1 MSHLHG
7 RGRLLR
13 YSADIASVAYTVT
26 TFSLHVAVFLW
37 ASPSVAALCVV
48 PLFLVS
54 IPVAA
59 LGHHHQHLGV
69 FRSRAMNRL
78 YDLVL
83 SLQTGVS
90 PYGWVLHH
98 NLGHH
103 QNYLN
108 QPPKLPSDESHWTN
122 PDGSTMSRLRYTL
135 HLFLHHPI
143 DILRVGVK
151 HPKILRAYLLMKA
164 ALYALVAFGVFW
176 NATNFLLA
184 FFVPSMLT
192 LLHTCWATHE
202 HHAGHHADDHYSASV
217 NREHKLFNV
226 LSWNLGYH
234 TAHHLR
240 PGVHWSLLP
249 EVHESIR
256 HLIPEHQRLSTFW

>member
-1 MSHLHG
+1 MSHPHG
-7 RGRLLR
+7 RGRVLR
-13 YSADIASVAYTVT
+13 YSADLGSVAYTIAA
-26 TFSLHVAVFLW
+26 FSLHLAAFLW
-37 ASPSVAALCVV
+37 ASPTVAVLCVV
-48 PLFLVS
+48 PLFLIS
-54 IPVAA
+54 TPVAA

-69 FRSRAMNRL
+69 FHSRAMNRI

-83 SLQTGVS
+83 SWQTGVG

-108 QPPKLPSDESHWTN
+108 QPPNVPPDESHWTN
-122 PDGSTMSRLRYTL
+122 PDGSTMSRVGYTI
-135 HLFLHHPI
+135 HLFLHHPV
-143 DILRVGVK
+143 DILRVGLK
-151 HPKILRAYLLMKA
+151 HPKILRSYLLMKVP
-164 ALYALVAFGVFW
+164 LYAFVAFGLFW
-176 NATNFLLA
+176 NATNFCLA
-184 FFVPSMLT
+184 FLLPSMLT
-192 LLHTCWATHE
+192 LLHTCWVTHE
-202 HHAGHHADDHYSASV
+202 HHAGHHADNHYSASV

-249 EVHESIR
+249 ELHASIR